1 MNQVALLFKTSSH
14 CMEKS
19 IIASKKNF
27 FNFKLNFSIYFLKIT
42 IFLFFN
48 GCGYVIEGSNPL
60 LPNEAKTIGI
70 LPIQNQTFFAGLE
83 TYLSEQLNN
92 LLRSNSSLKIVPV
105 KIADL
110 QLNIT
115 LLKIE
120 TSTYGLSKE
129 QISSGVTATILG
141 DTILVDRRIKK
152 NIWKKSIKVTLTES
166 IENEMENTSG
176 ISISARTSQVIK
188 LFAEK
193 IYNHLFISF

>member
-1 MNQVALLFKTSSH
+1 MSQVALLLKTSLH

-19 IIASKKNF
+19 IVVSIKL
-27 FNFKLNFSIYFLKIT
+27 FKLRLNFLIFFLKII
-42 IFLFFN
+42 IFLFIS

-70 LPIQNQTFFAGLE
+70 LPIQNQTFLAGLE
-83 TYLSEQLNN
+83 TDLSEQLNN
-92 LLRSNSSLKIVPV
+92 LLRSNSSLQIAHA

-120 TSTYGLSKE
+120 TNSYGLSKD

-141 DTILVDRRIKK
+141 DTILVDRRIEK
-152 NIWKKSIKVTLTES
+152 NIWEKSIKVNLTKS
-166 IENEMENTSG
+166 LENEMENTSG
-176 ISISARTSQVIK
+176 ISISGRTRQVIK
-188 LFAEK
+188 LLAEE
-193 IYNHLFISF
+193 IYNRLFISF